1 MTKNKDKET
10 ILKEPRENKQITCK
24 RTPISYQLIFHQKLN
39 RLDEKWHDIV
49 KVTKGKT
56 QNQAYSMQQGN
67 H

>member
-1 MTKNKDKET
+1 MKKNKDKET

-24 RTPISYQLIFHQKLN
+24 RTPISYQLIFHQKVN

-49 KVTKGKT
+49 KVIKGKT